1 MVAKDHIIVAISND
15 DFVEPVGSVMC
26 DKNFDKEK
34 HLADLGMLCV
44 KEDQTG
50 KGIGKLLILESEKR
64 SKEMGCTTMRL
75 EILSPRDWKHP
86 TKTWLDV
93 WYTQKMGYTKGALED
108 FTECFP
114 EHAARLKDPCVFTTY
129 HKDI

>member
-1 MVAKDHIIVAISND
+1 MNDAYVRGEKDMWKENVRTNYDEIKQMVSEDKIIVAILND
-15 DFVEPVGSVMC
+15 DFVEPIGSVMC
-26 DKNFDKEK
+26 DSNFDKEK

-64 SKEMGCTTMRL
+64 AKEMGCSTMRL

-93 WYTQKMGYTKGALED
+93 WYT
-108 FTECFP
+108 
-114 EHAARLKDPCVFTTY
+114 
-129 HKDI
+129 